1 MKKLSYFF
9 AVLLVSSL
17 ITLFYFVFL
26 TNEKPSADR
35 ASLSLQPYTANEQ
48 QELILAQ
55 EQEEG
60 AISNGPLIAQMTAT
74 DAEAKVLNL
83 QRANAG
89 SNTASH

>member
-17 ITLFYFVFL
+17 ITLFYFLFL
-26 TNEKPSADR
+26 TNGKPASDH

-48 QELILAQ
+48 QDLILAQ

-60 AISNGPLIAQMTAT
+60 AIDNGPLITQMTAA

-83 QRANAG
+83 RNVHE
-89 SNTASH
+89 NTAAQ

>member
-17 ITLFYFVFL
+17 ITLFYFLFL
-26 TNEKPSADR
+26 TNEKPASLDH
-35 ASLSLQPYTANEQ
+35 ASLSLQPYTTHEQ
-48 QELILAQ
+48 QDLIITQ

-60 AISNGPLIAQMTAT
+60 AIENGPLNAQMAAT

-83 QRANAG
+83 RAARE
-89 SNTASH
+89 NTAAQ